1 MLLRPS
7 CKTAFLHRFTLIF
20 LLLIPSLC
28 KSQQTETASIAL
40 MEKQVHQ
47 RMLQTGL
54 AASATSS
61 IDVSYYRCEWEVD
74 PSNRYISGAV
84 TVYFKT
90 KAALNQVTLDMMQ
103 VLVADSVLYHSQM
116 LNFSQPDNTIQV
128 NLPAGIPIQTYDSIQ
143 VFYHGVPAS
152 TGFGSF
158 IQSSH
163 AGVPVIWTLSEPYGS
178 RDWWPCKNG
187 LDDKADSIDIFI
199 THPSQYKAASNGLLQ
214 SEISLN
220 GGLQTRT
227 HWKHRYP
234 IATYLICFAIT
245 NYQVLNHTIV
255 LSAGNLPMV
264 THCYPESQAMFDAGV
279 PFVQQSML
287 FFENRFGPYPFH
299 QEKYGHVQFGW
310 GGGMEHQTSTF
321 LVNTNEALV
330 AHELAHQWFGDK
342 VTCGTWEDIW
352 LNEGFATYLARIY
365 MEERNPAAALFNRQ
379 QVLDDICSL
388 ADGSVKV
395 NDTSNLG
402 RIFNGRLSYNKGSYL
417 AGMLRYLLG
426 DSAFYRGIKRYLN
439 DTTVS
444 YKYARTADLKRNL
457 EAESGKDLARFF
469 EQWYY
474 GEGYP
479 QYRLEWNAVGS
490 TTVKLSLSQQTSHSS
505 VSFFNMPVP
514 ILLKKGNQQKTVYA
528 DFNNNGE
535 TMLVQL
541 GFIPDSVWIDP
552 EKLLISKNN
561 QVEKIQDTYTGGPS
575 VSVYPNPINSN
586 VSIYMQGL
594 PSNRARIVL
603 YNPKGQR
610 LFQQQVALINGTELF
625 YPDFSRLPKGTYSL
639 VITSGSFH
647 KSQQL
652 IKQ

>member
-1 MLLRPS
+1 MHRLMLL
-7 CKTAFLHRFTLIF
+7 F
-20 LLLIPSLC
+20 LLLIPVMC
-28 KSQQTETASIAL
+28 ISQETTTSSIAI

-74 PSNRYISGAV
+74 PANRYIGGAV

-90 KAALNQVTLDMMQ
+90 KEALNQVTLDMMQ
-103 VLVADSVLYHSQM
+103 VLVTDSVLYHFQT
-116 LNFSQPDNTIQV
+116 LNFTQPDNTLRV
-128 NLPAGIPIQTYDSIQ
+128 DLPASLPSQAYDSIQ

-187 LDDKADSIDIFI
+187 LDDKADSIDIFL

-220 GGLQTRT
+220 GGIQTRT

-255 LSAGNLPMV
+255 LSGGNLPMV
-264 THCYPESQAMFDAGV
+264 TYCYPESLAIFDAGI

-321 LVNTNEALV
+321 LVNTNESLV

-365 MEERNPAAALFNRQ
+365 MEDRNPAAALFNRQ

-388 ADGSVKV
+388 SDGSVKV

-402 RIFNGRLSYNKGSYL
+402 RIFNGRLSYNKGSYV

-426 DSAFYRGIKRYLN
+426 DSAFFRGIKRYLN

-444 YKYARTADLKRNL
+444 YNYARTSDLKRNL
-457 EAESGKDLARFF
+457 EAESGKDLTRFF
-469 EQWYY
+469 QQWYY

-479 QYRLEWNAVGS
+479 QYRLEWNPVGS
-490 TTVKLSLSQQTSHSS
+490 SSVKLSLSQQTSHSS

-514 ILLKKGNQQKTVYA
+514 VLLKKGNQQKTVYA

-561 QVEKIQDTYTGGPS
+561 QVEKIQDSYTGSPA
-575 VSVYPNPINSN
+575 VTVYPNPISSN

-594 PSNRARIVL
+594 PSNQANIVL

-610 LFQQQVALINGTELF
+610 LYQQQVTLLNGTELI
-625 YPDFSRLPKGTYSL
+625 YPDFSRLPKGTYTL
-639 VITSGSFH
+639 IITSGSFR